1 LIGKSRRGMGSR
13 FSEVIPNKKTSAND
27 GFRILRK
34 TDMRLMPYTA
44 LIYLLCYLDRSNIG
58 MNHLLRASCLDIR

>member
-1 LIGKSRRGMGSR
+1 MDFGRWSYR
-13 FSEVIPNKKTSAND
+13 ETSTNN

-58 MNHLLRASCLDIR
+58 MTPAQSKPLDIH